1 MPWSRRCTNFICNVH
16 VFEPGVC
23 SIANRSS
30 FVYICAP
37 DDNMCQSLR
46 LIHDI
51 WFCISVSCVRAF
63 GLCVH
68 VRLWEKRIS
77 GCSSNRSARIHQS
90 FAMQIHIFH
99 RCKIAHRK
107 SIVPATLRID
117 VQMLRMRSTVR
128 RIVSKVCQYWH
139 ICSYAENAVRLK
151 HVAER
156 EWKRTEKKIRNKE
169 LKDMKRNVFHY
180 IENRVTLCCHI
191 YYIFITTGCT
201 QIYTFFVLA
210 VCMQL
215 CSVLC
220 LFNVLVYSRMH
231 SLISK
236 HFDNR
241 DERSEYM

>member
-1 MPWSRRCTNFICNVH
+1 MLPN
-16 VFEPGVC
+16 
-23 SIANRSS
+23 
-30 FVYICAP
+30 
-37 DDNMCQSLR
+37 
-46 LIHDI
+46 
-51 WFCISVSCVRAF
+51 
-63 GLCVH
+63 
-68 VRLWEKRIS
+68 EK
-77 GCSSNRSARIHQS
+77 
-90 FAMQIHIFH
+90 
-99 RCKIAHRK
+99 
-107 SIVPATLRID
+107 
-117 VQMLRMRSTVR
+117 
-128 RIVSKVCQYWH
+128 
-139 ICSYAENAVRLK
+139 ENEQK
-151 HVAER
+151 
-156 EWKRTEKKIRNKE
+156 KKIRNKE